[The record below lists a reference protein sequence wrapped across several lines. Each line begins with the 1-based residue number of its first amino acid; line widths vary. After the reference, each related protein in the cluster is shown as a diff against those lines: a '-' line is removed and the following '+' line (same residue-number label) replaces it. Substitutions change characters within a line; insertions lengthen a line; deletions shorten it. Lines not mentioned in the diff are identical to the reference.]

1 MEQGQTILK
10 SGDGQNTLQIQN
22 LAIYDNRIW
31 NVKVSIFIDTKVSI
45 FKGTTPAII
54 VYLYN

>member
-1 MEQGQTILK
+1 MVKIDIELGYL
-10 SGDGQNTLQIQN
+10 
-22 LAIYDNRIW
+22 YDNRIW